1 MHKKSAGSGNFLSP
15 SAFLSSS
22 ATMGGDMA
30 QRGRPKAELVLSEE
44 ERQTLA
50 RWARR
55 PKSPQSLALRAK
67 IVLACA
73 EGKTNQVVAAE
84 LSCSNAT
91 VGKWRQRFVEK
102 RLNGLADE
110 HRPGVPRTITDDHV
124 EAVIVKTLT
133 ERPKDATHWSTRSLA
148 KATGMSQPT
157 ISRIWKAFGLK
168 PWLEDTFK
176 LSEDPLFVEKVR
188 DVVGLYLNPPERA
201 VVLCVDEKTQV
212 QALDRTQPIFPML
225 PGTPARR
232 SHDYVRHGT
241 IDLFAALDLA
251 TGTVLHQLT
260 KRHRAIEFKK
270 FLELIDKE
278 VPDDLAVHVV
288 LDNSSTHKTPAIQRW
303 LLRHPR
309 FELHFTPTSS
319 SWMNLVERWFAE
331 LTTKWLRRGTH
342 RSVRE
347 LARSITEW
355 VGTWNEDPK
364 PYVWHKTA
372 DEIFDSLAAYCQRI
386 SESGH

>member
-1 MHKKSAGSGNFLSP
+1 
-15 SAFLSSS
+15 
-22 ATMGGDMA
+22 MA

-44 ERQTLA
+44 ERATLL

-73 EGKTNQVVAAE
+73 EGKTNLVVAAE
-84 LSCSNAT
+84 FSCNKVT
-91 VGKWRQRFVEK
+91 VGKWRQRFVDQ
-102 RLNGLADE
+102 RLKGLADE
-110 HRPGVPRTITDDHV
+110 HRSGVPRSITDDHV
-124 EAVIVKTLT
+124 EAIVVKTLT
-133 ERPKDATHWSTRSLA
+133 EKPSNATHWSTRSLA

-176 LSEDPLFVEKVR
+176 LSEDPLFIDKVR

-241 IDLFAALDLA
+241 IDLYAALDLA
-251 TGTVLHQLT
+251 SEVVLHQLT
-260 KRHRAIEFKK
+260 KRHRAIEFKQ
-270 FLELIDKE
+270 FLEMIDQS
-278 VPDDLAVHVV
+278 VPADLAVHVV
-288 LDNSSTHKTPAIQRW
+288 LDNSSTHKTPAIERW

-347 LARSITEW
+347 LADSITMW
-355 VGTWNEDPK
+355 VAGWNEDPR

>member
-1 MHKKSAGSGNFLSP
+1 
-15 SAFLSSS
+15 
-22 ATMGGDMA
+22 MA

-201 VVLCVDEKTQV
+201 VVLCVDEKTPV

-372 DEIFDSLAAYCQRI
+372 DEMFDSLAAYCQRI